1 MVTAAQCAELEGHV
15 VELRVTKGSPVDRP
29 ALECRLVSV
38 EQRDGEDVIYVE
50 PVTNANIGLALP
62 MRFVR
67 SLTVPRHRVL

>member
-1 MVTAAQCAELEGHV
+1 MVTAAQCAELEGRV
-15 VELRVTKGSPVDRP
+15 VELRVAKGSPVDRS

-62 MRFVR
+62 VRFVR
-67 SLTVPRHRVL
+67 SLTVPRHHVL